1 MEVNDKV
8 SYTRRFKMKKT
19 GSLFIGLSLMVV
31 MIFSISACGDNAK
44 PTSYYINGD
53 GNLIVV
59 LDDGNENNLGSW
71 GEDIISSFDN
81 ITISDDGYYVIDGI
95 KTNIT
100 LDESFVKGVSSI
112 EISDDGFYVVN
123 GVKTDICATKIFT
136 VSFDTGFSTN
146 VQAQKVKDGYKVER
160 PELTRTGYTLN
171 GWYCNGEEWRFNS
184 DVVKNDMILNA
195 KWTAKSYTINFDEDG
210 GEEVDNLSVTYDDN
224 YLLPVPTKNLY
235 SFAGWSFN
243 NQNINTS
250 GKWQIDGDDVI
261 TLKANW
267 TRITH
272 NVIFDS
278 NGGDSVNNLVVNSY
292 TQIESLPIPEWIDH
306 RFIGWMLNDE
316 VVELPLQ
323 MEDSDIHLV
332 ASWKGVN
339 DEFEFRDETDNTIT
353 ITKYI
358 GNDSTVTIPETI
370 SNKTVKTLAENAFAE
385 CSNVKNIVLPSSLV
399 NLEFKSLYGCSKL
412 ESLTISGN
420 AGGSLKYFFGN
431 DESNISLSLD
441 AITFAEG
448 STTYSKDLF
457 DELSATHLFK
467 INLPASLETT
477 PADAFYKCINIKEAY
492 LPEGIK
498 TISSRTFCN
507 CTNLVKVNIPST
519 VTAIGMNCF
528 ANLPNLPYLIVPN
541 SVISFDYAS
550 LAATES
556 LILFERTDK
565 LSSSSIF
572 SIYEDEMDIYY
583 GFEEIKSNDT
593 FIYALCK
600 VGSVKQAII
609 ISLVDGVTMPGTIP
623 DSLDGYPVVLNR
635 AQ

>member
-1 MEVNDKV
+1 
-8 SYTRRFKMKKT
+8 MKKVC
-19 GSLFIGLSLMVV
+19 SLFIGLGLMIA
-31 MIFSISACGDNAK
+31 MIFSLSACGNNTK

-71 GEDIISSFDN
+71 GEDIISSFKN

-95 KTNIT
+95 KTKIAIG
-100 LDESFVKGVSSI
+100 DAYVKGVTNI
-112 EISDDGFYVVN
+112 EISEDGFYVVN
-123 GVKTDICATKIFT
+123 GVKTNISAINVYT
-136 VSFDTGFSTN
+136 VSFDTGFSTK
-146 VQAQKVKDGYKVER
+146 VQAQKVKDGYKVEK

-184 DVVKNDMILNA
+184 DIVSNDMNLA
-195 KWTAKSYTINFDEDG
+195 ASWTAKSYTINFDEDG
-210 GEEVDNLSVTYDDN
+210 GEEVDNLTVIYDEN
-224 YLLPVPTKNLY
+224 YVLPVPTKNLY

-243 NQNINTS
+243 NQTINTT
-250 GKWQIDGDDVI
+250 GKWQIDDDDTI

-267 TRITH
+267 ARITH

-292 TQIESLPIPEWIDH
+292 TQIESLPTPKWTDH
-306 RFIGWMLNDE
+306 KFVGWMLNDE
-316 VVELPLQ
+316 AIELPLQ

-358 GNDSTVTIPETI
+358 GNDSTVTIPKTI
-370 SNKTVKTLAENAFAE
+370 SYKLVKTLAENAFAE
-385 CSNVKNIVLPSSLV
+385 CSNVKKIVLPSSLV
-399 NLEFKSLYGCSKL
+399 NLEFKSLYGCSGL

-420 AGGSLKYFFGN
+420 AVGSLKYFFGN
-431 DESNISLSLD
+431 DESNIPLSLEV
-441 AITFAEG
+441 IKFAEG

-457 DELSATHLFK
+457 NELPATHLFK
-467 INLPASLETT
+467 IYLPSNLKTT

-498 TISSRTFCN
+498 TISSGTFCN

-519 VTAIGMNCF
+519 VTAIGTNCF
-528 ANLPNLPYLIVPN
+528 INLPNLSYLIVPN
-541 SVISFDYAS
+541 SVKSFGYAS

-556 LILFERTDK
+556 LILFKGTDK
-565 LSSSSIF
+565 LSSSSVF
-572 SIYEDEMDIYY
+572 SIYEDQMDIYY
-583 GFEEIKSNDT
+583 GFEKIKSNDT
-593 FIYALCK
+593 FTYALCK
-600 VGSVKQAII
+600 IGSVKQAII
-609 ISLVDGVTMPGTIP
+609 ISLVDGATMPGTIP